1 MTAFRFGETVTGNWV
16 TGDEKMCYV
25 SCVTWKKKAVVGIK
39 KPMPNRA
46 GLQAGT
52 TTIVRKAVDAYNVEV
67 LKR

>member
-1 MTAFRFGETVTGNWV
+1 
-16 TGDEKMCYV
+16 MCDV
-25 SCVTWKKKAVVGIK
+25 SCVTWKKKAVVGIR

-52 TTIVRKAVDAYNVEV
+52 TTVVRKAVDAYNVEV